1 MTTTRAHLTSEGVML
16 DNLDSGS
23 TVTHFHGHH
32 SLTSGLETHMIGSSI
47 APASSADKVKA
58 FHFVELVVDT
68 DTHSNSKVRFGS
80 TASSTSDTDYI
91 AVGVEIVGGLLS
103 GTPIGTLTLA
113 DGSITDSSGAIS
125 FGNENLS
132 TTGTLA
138 SGNLSVT
145 GTIAASNTA
154 SLATG
159 STIGNLTLANGS
171 ITDSSGAISF
181 GNEDLSTTGTLG
193 CGVLTAASG
202 SAVGNLTLA
211 NGSITDSSG
220 AISFG
225 NENLS
230 TNGTLGCGNLSVTGT
245 IAASSTASLA
255 TGSTIGNLTLAN
267 GSITDSSGAISFD
280 NENLTTTGTMTASA
294 HTASSDR
301 RIKENIQEHDP
312 QETHTN
318 VMKLKGVDYNLIA
331 DENKSKNTGFV
342 AQEVE
347 EVFPQFVKEDS
358 DGMKSVNYSQMT
370 AVLLSALQHQNSL
383 IETLTARVAALES
396 A

>member
-220 AISFG
+220 TISFG
-225 NENLS
+225 DENL
-230 TNGTLGCGNLSVTGT
+230 V
-245 IAASSTASLA
+245 
-255 TGSTIGNLTLAN
+255 
-267 GSITDSSGAISFD
+267 
-280 NENLTTTGTMTASA
+280 TTGTMTASTT
-294 HTASSDR
+294 TASDR

>member
-230 TNGTLGCGNLSVTGT
+230 TTGTLGCGVL
-245 IAASSTASLA
+245 TADS
-255 TGSTIGNLTLAN
+255 GSTIGNLTLAN
-267 GSITDSSGAISFD
+267 GSITDSSGTISFGD
-280 NENLTTTGTMTASA
+280 ENLVTTGTMTASTT
-294 HTASSDR
+294 TASDR